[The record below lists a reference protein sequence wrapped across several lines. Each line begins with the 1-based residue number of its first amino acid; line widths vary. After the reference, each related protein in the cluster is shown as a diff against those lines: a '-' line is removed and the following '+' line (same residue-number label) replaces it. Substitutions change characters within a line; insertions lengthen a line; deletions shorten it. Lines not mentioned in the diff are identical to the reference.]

1 MKIDT
6 PDVIQKL
13 FQEFTQADASISRKF
28 GGTGLGLAISKRII
42 DQVGGAIRA
51 GSVLGEGASLIFE
64 VLLPKTDIS
73 ALTDNRGRSTKSVFA
88 KILANLKISCCRL
101 CWRKTKRRT
110 NLSSRSWYR
119 IDLNRQFGAAG
130 LGNPSY
136 RTRFWGQRSAS
147 K

>member
-1 MKIDT
+1 LKIDT

-88 KILANLKISCCRL
+88 KILANLSQLLQVMLAEDKA
-101 CWRKTKRRT
+101 T
-110 NLSSRSWYR
+110 NQLVFSKLVQNRSQSP
-119 IDLNRQFGAAG
+119 I
-130 LGNPSY
+130 
-136 RTRFWGQRSAS
+136 RSGWPW
-147 K
+147 

>member
-88 KILANLKISCCRL
+88 KILANLSQLLQVMLAEDKA
-101 CWRKTKRRT
+101 T
-110 NLSSRSWYR
+110 NQLVFSKLVQNRSQSP
-119 IDLNRQFGAAG
+119 I
-130 LGNPSY
+130 
-136 RTRFWGQRSAS
+136 RSGWPW
-147 K
+147 